1 MLYASTL
8 NANRIYF
15 GGYFIRNH
23 PIVMRTMTFAV
34 NFWSQVNVHFSTSNG
49 SDFSFVGEVS
59 KFDILRSPA

>member
-1 MLYASTL
+1 MISNSIGQIAVLYASTL

-34 NFWSQVNVHFSTSNG
+34 NFWSVRALMLLNLLCRN
-49 SDFSFVGEVS
+49 
-59 KFDILRSPA
+59 